1 MNLSLYFLIGFIKN
15 YAGGFS
21 VNESIYQRISFIGDN
36 FEISQQKKDSFKKLI
51 KVCESVLK
59 NVGIDNDISIEY
71 WENEKGAVIYSKNI
85 VELICDFFKL
95 KERYTENGSFVLDEY
110 LFDEFDRRNEESFS
124 YQQRLSFLCG
134 AFDSNGND
142 NELYFY
148 NDYKKCLLVHYL
160 LKCFADE
167 DDKIQMESYF
177 KTPYT
182 DYIVINKNGNIW
194 NAIKNTE
201 ANNLYN

>member
-1 MNLSLYFLIGFIKN
+1 MNLTLFYLIGFIKS
-15 YAGGFS
+15 YSGGFS
-21 VNESIYQRISFIGDN
+21 IEESIYQRISFVGDN
-36 FEISQQKKDSFKKLI
+36 FEISESKKETFKKLTELCEKTLTDA
-51 KVCESVLK
+51 KVS
-59 NVGIDNDISIEY
+59 NDINVEY
-71 WENEKGAVIYSKNI
+71 WANKKGAIIYSKNI
-85 VELICDFFKL
+85 VELICDFFKS
-95 KERYTENGSFVLDEY
+95 KDSFTENGRLVLDEY
-110 LFDEFDRRNEESFS
+110 LFDEFEWNNEESFS

-134 AFDSNGND
+134 AFESNGND

-194 NAIKNTE
+194 NEIKK
-201 ANNLYN
+201 YCS